1 MVLWICLMRDGAVT
15 GAAVADVALAVCD
28 GVVVVTVTGA
38 AVFDGAVDMLDV

>member
-1 MVLWICLMRDGAVT
+1 MLGLG
-15 GAAVADVALAVCD
+15 LCD